1 MQNLVTPTNDQQE
14 MKDSILTPIPPSKK
28 EKEIVSK
35 SLFYSLSLYLRMF
48 FKLIGGFFIAK
59 FLGPSLYGLRNVFDL
74 TMKRFPLVLEGINRI
89 EKASGIAY
97 PIAYV
102 EPTLVISSP
111 NPNSYEFGILFA
123 RTIPVMFEE
132 KFQVVIQISAP
143 LIAYGLK
150 GTIHAILAHEF
161 LHFLDL
167 MRKISKMELLSDEV
181 SGNLFENVYSD
192 ETRLFEPRA
201 VFKDRTL
208 LNHITKKFP
217 AGFRDFKLEDKV
229 MKFWAEKNLPKT
241 NISLDTNTVKLSA
254 ESLSKIKLD
263 PAFIS
268 KMKLLEEK
276 SSKIHKKR
284 LY

>member
-1 MQNLVTPTNDQQE
+1 MDPLIRFRDAHSKGIIPDDVYNL
-14 MKDSILTPIPPSKK
+14 IL
-28 EKEIVSK
+28 
-35 SLFYSLSLYLRMF
+35 
-48 FKLIGGFFIAK
+48 
-59 FLGPSLYGLRNVFDL
+59 
-74 TMKRFPLVLEGINRI
+74 KRFPITIEGINRI
-89 EKASGIAY
+89 EKVSGLRY
-97 PIAYV
+97 PVAYV
-102 EPTLVISSP
+102 EPSLVLTSP

-123 RTIPVMFEE
+123 RTIPVMFED

-167 MRKISKMELLSDEV
+167 MQNISKMNFLSDEI

-192 ETRLFEPRA
+192 ETRLFEPRV

-229 MKFWAEKNLPKT
+229 MKFWVGQNLPKT

-254 ESLSKIKLD
+254 ESLSKIKFD
-263 PAFIS
+263 PTFIS